1 MEILGVLLA
10 FVGFALG
17 IYEIINTLRGKEN
30 KRVLCGVVISY
41 LGYGIFN
48 SVSQKDLRHFGVA
61 FLFGLIFYA
70 IKVLCGFLRMVAKHE
85 KRSFRKNLIVL
96 AVLLVGFIAGMM
108 LPYDKAEEAK
118 RAAESNARMIEKAAS
133 SAQSANSRTD
143 SEATTGGEAELQH
156 STEEITAESGEIE
169 KNSSTTASS
178 TDDSKEIKSFLKRN
192 KEVSETFA
200 RNLEDALSL
209 TGLGYTLDDIS
220 WFEQTDDWA
229 AGKRYNAQINM
240 KDYIQ
245 IATIGDEIYSIKN
258 TQNSETDNFLYRNE
272 SLKPDAGEIAEGSI
286 LLTDGE
292 LGAYGKEATTKSGYK
307 YVWYTVPAGNYTVE
321 NKAKQSTVFVVSDSN
336 SDDVSEC
343 LKLASDGEKTRLT
356 VKNGYHIELSMYAQV
371 LLIPEQ

>member
-1 MEILGVLLA
+1 MKILGVLLA

-30 KRVLCGVVISY
+30 KRILCGVAIAY
-41 LGYGIFN
+41 LGYGVCY
-48 SVSQKDLRHFGVA
+48 SVSQKDLGYLGVA

-70 IKVLCGFLRMVAKHE
+70 IRVMCVLLRMAAKRE
-85 KRSFRKNLIVL
+85 KRSLKNDLIVL
-96 AVLLVGFIAGMM
+96 AVLLVGFIVGMM
-108 LPYDKAEEAK
+108 LPYDKEEEAK
-118 RAAESNARMIEKAAS
+118 RTAESNARMIERAAS

-143 SEATTGGEAELQH
+143 SEAATGGEAELQH

-220 WFEQTDDWA
+220 WFDQTDDWT

-240 KDYIQ
+240 EDYIQ

-292 LGAYGKEATTKSGYK
+292 LGAYGKEVTTKSGYK

-321 NKAKQSTVFVVSDSN
+321 NKTKQSTVFVVSDSN

-356 VKNGYHIELSMYAQV
+356 VKDGYHIELSMYAQI
-371 LLIPEQ
+371 LLMPAQ

>member
-30 KRVLCGVVISY
+30 KRVLCGVVIAY
-41 LGYGIFN
+41 LGYGVFN

-118 RAAESNARMIEKAAS
+118 RAAESNARMIERAAS

-143 SEATTGGEAELQH
+143 SEAATGGEAELQH

-220 WFEQTDDWA
+220 WFEQTDDWT

-240 KDYIQ
+240 EDYIQ

-258 TQNSETDNFLYRNE
+258 TQNSETDKFLYRNE
-272 SLKPDAGEIAEGSI
+272 NLKPDAGEIADGSI

-292 LGAYGKEATTKSGYK
+292 LGAYGKEVTTKSGYK
-307 YVWYTVPAGNYTVE
+307 YVWYTIPTGNYTVE

-356 VKNGYHIELSMYAQV
+356 VKDGYHIELSMYAQV
-371 LLIPEQ
+371 LLIPRQ

>member
-30 KRVLCGVVISY
+30 KRVLCGVAIAY
-41 LGYGIFN
+41 LGYGVCY
-48 SVSQKDLRHFGVA
+48 SVSQKDLRHLGVA

-118 RAAESNARMIEKAAS
+118 RVAESDARVMEKAAVS
-133 SAQSANSRTD
+133 EQVANSRVE
-143 SEATTGGEAELQH
+143 SEATTSREAESQQ
-156 STEEITAESGEIE
+156 TAEEITAESGEIE

-200 RNLEDALSL
+200 KNLEDALSL

-220 WFEQTDDWA
+220 WFEQTDDWT
-229 AGKRYNAQINM
+229 AGKSYNAQINM
-240 KDYIQ
+240 EDYIQ

-272 SLKPDAGEIAEGSI
+272 NLKPDAGEIADGSI

-292 LGAYGKEATTKSGYK
+292 LGAYGKEVTTKSGYK
-307 YVWYTVPAGNYTVE
+307 YVWYTIPTGNYTVE

-356 VKNGYHIELSMYAQV
+356 VKNGYHIELSMYAQI
-371 LLIPEQ
+371 LLMPEQ

>member
-30 KRVLCGVVISY
+30 KRVLCGVVIAY
-41 LGYGIFN
+41 LGYGVFN

-118 RAAESNARMIEKAAS
+118 RAAESNARMIERAAS

-143 SEATTGGEAELQH
+143 SEAATGGEEELQH

-178 TDDSKEIKSFLKRN
+178 TDDSKEIQSFLKRN

-220 WFEQTDDWA
+220 WFEQTDDWT

-240 KDYIQ
+240 EDYIQ

-272 SLKPDAGEIAEGSI
+272 NLKPDAGEIADGSI

-292 LGAYGKEATTKSGYK
+292 LGAYGKEVTTKSGYK
-307 YVWYTVPAGNYTVE
+307 YVWYTIPTGNYTVE

-356 VKNGYHIELSMYAQV
+356 VKNGYHIELSMYAQI
-371 LLIPEQ
+371 LLMPEQ

>member
-17 IYEIINTLRGKEN
+17 IYEIINTLRGKES
-30 KRVLCGVVISY
+30 KRILCGIAIAY
-41 LGYGIFN
+41 LGYGVCY

-61 FLFGLIFYA
+61 FLFGLTFYA

-85 KRSFRKNLIVL
+85 KRSFRKNLIML

-118 RAAESNARMIEKAAS
+118 RAAESNARILEKAAS

-143 SEATTGGEAELQH
+143 SEAATSGEAELQH
-156 STEEITAESGEIE
+156 NTEEITAESGEIE

-178 TDDSKEIKSFLKRN
+178 TDESKEIKSFLKRN

-272 SLKPDAGEIAEGSI
+272 NLKPDAGEIADGSI

-292 LGAYGKEATTKSGYK
+292 LGAYGKEVTTKSGYK
-307 YVWYTVPAGNYTVE
+307 YVWYTIPTGNYTVE

-356 VKNGYHIELSMYAQV
+356 IKDGYHIELSMYAQI
-371 LLIPEQ
+371 LLTPEQ

>member
-30 KRVLCGVVISY
+30 KRVLCGIAIAY
-41 LGYGIFN
+41 LGYGVCY
-48 SVSQKDLRHFGVA
+48 SVSQKDLRHLGVA

-118 RAAESNARMIEKAAS
+118 RAAESNARMIERAAS

-143 SEATTGGEAELQH
+143 SEAATGGEAELQH

-192 KEVSETFA
+192 KEATETFA
-200 RNLEDALSL
+200 KNLKAALPL
-209 TGLGYTLDDIS
+209 AGLDYTLDDVN
-220 WFEQTDDWA
+220 WLEQTDDWA
-229 AGKRYNAQINM
+229 AGSRYNAQING
-240 KDYIQ
+240 KIYIQ
-245 IATIGDEIYSIKN
+245 VATINDEIYSIKN
-258 TQNSETDNFLYRNE
+258 TKNGATDDFLYKNE
-272 SLKPDAGEIAEGSI
+272 DLKPDAGDVPDGSI

-292 LGAYGKEATTKSGYK
+292 LGDYGKEATTKSGYK
-307 YVWYTVPAGNYTVE
+307 YIRYTVPTGNYTVE
-321 NKAKQSTVFVVSDSN
+321 NKAKQSSIFVVSDSN
-336 SDDVSEC
+336 SDDVS
-343 LKLASDGEKTRLT
+343 ASLQLSSNGEKARLT
-356 VKNGYHIELSMYAQV
+356 IKDGYHIELSMYAQI
-371 LLIPEQ
+371 LLMPEQ

>member
-30 KRVLCGVVISY
+30 KRVLCGVVIAY
-41 LGYGIFN
+41 LGYGVFN

-118 RAAESNARMIEKAAS
+118 RAAESNARMIERAAS

-143 SEATTGGEAELQH
+143 SEAATGGEAELQH

-178 TDDSKEIKSFLKRN
+178 TDDSKEIQSFLKRN

-220 WFEQTDDWA
+220 WFEQTDDWT

-240 KDYIQ
+240 EDYIQ

-272 SLKPDAGEIAEGSI
+272 NLKPDAGEIADGSI

-292 LGAYGKEATTKSGYK
+292 LGAYGKEVTTKSGYK
-307 YVWYTVPAGNYTVE
+307 YVWYTIPTGNYTVE

-356 VKNGYHIELSMYAQV
+356 VKNGYHIELSMYAQI
-371 LLIPEQ
+371 LLMPEQ

>member
-30 KRVLCGVVISY
+30 KRVLCGVVIAY
-41 LGYGIFN
+41 LGYGVFN

-118 RAAESNARMIEKAAS
+118 RAAESNARMIERAAS

-143 SEATTGGEAELQH
+143 SEVATGGEAELQH

-220 WFEQTDDWA
+220 WFEQTDDWT

-240 KDYIQ
+240 EDYIQ

-258 TQNSETDNFLYRNE
+258 TQNSETDKFLYRNE
-272 SLKPDAGEIAEGSI
+272 NLKPDAGEIADGSI

-292 LGAYGKEATTKSGYK
+292 LGAYGKEVTTKSGYK
-307 YVWYTVPAGNYTVE
+307 YVWYTIPTGNYTVE

>member
-30 KRVLCGVVISY
+30 KRVLCGVVIAY

-70 IKVLCGFLRMVAKHE
+70 IRLLCVFLRMVAKHE

-118 RAAESNARMIEKAAS
+118 RAAESNARMVERAAS
-133 SAQSANSRTD
+133 SAQSENSRTD
-143 SEATTGGEAELQH
+143 SEAAIGGEAELQH
-156 STEEITAESGEIE
+156 NTEEITAESGKIE

-220 WFEQTDDWA
+220 WFEQTDDWT

-258 TQNSETDNFLYRNE
+258 TQNSETDNFLYKNE
-272 SLKPDAGEIAEGSI
+272 NLKPDAGEIADGSI

-292 LGAYGKEATTKSGYK
+292 LGAYGKEVTTKSGYK
-307 YVWYTVPAGNYTVE
+307 YVWYTIPTGNYTVE

-356 VKNGYHIELSMYAQV
+356 VKDGYHIELSMYAQV

>member
-30 KRVLCGVVISY
+30 KRILCGVAIAY
-41 LGYGIFN
+41 LGYGVCY
-48 SVSQKDLRHFGVA
+48 SVSQKDLGYLGVA

-70 IKVLCGFLRMVAKHE
+70 IRVMCVLLRMAAKRE
-85 KRSFRKNLIVL
+85 KRSLKNDLIVL
-96 AVLLVGFIAGMM
+96 AVLLVGFIVGMM
-108 LPYDKAEEAK
+108 LPYDKEEEAK
-118 RAAESNARMIEKAAS
+118 RTAESNARMIERAAS

-143 SEATTGGEAELQH
+143 SEAATGGEAELQH

-192 KEVSETFA
+192 KEVSVTFA

-220 WFEQTDDWA
+220 WFEQTDDWT

-240 KDYIQ
+240 EDYIQ

-292 LGAYGKEATTKSGYK
+292 LGAYGKEVTTKSGYK

-321 NKAKQSTVFVVSDSN
+321 NKTKQSTVFVVSDSN

-356 VKNGYHIELSMYAQV
+356 VKDGYHIELSMYAQI
-371 LLIPEQ
+371 LLMPAQ

>member
-30 KRVLCGVVISY
+30 KRVLCGVAIAY
-41 LGYGIFN
+41 LGYGVCY
-48 SVSQKDLRHFGVA
+48 SVSQKDLRHLGVA

-118 RAAESNARMIEKAAS
+118 RVAESDARVMEKAAVS
-133 SAQSANSRTD
+133 EQVANSRVE
-143 SEATTGGEAELQH
+143 SEATTSREAESQQ
-156 STEEITAESGEIE
+156 TAEEITAESGEIE

-200 RNLEDALSL
+200 KNLEDALSL

-220 WFEQTDDWA
+220 WFEQTDDWT

-240 KDYIQ
+240 EDYIQ

-272 SLKPDAGEIAEGSI
+272 NLKPDAGEIADGSI

-292 LGAYGKEATTKSGYK
+292 LGAYGKEVTTKSGYK
-307 YVWYTVPAGNYTVE
+307 YVWYTIPTGNYTVE

-356 VKNGYHIELSMYAQV
+356 VKNGYHIERSMYAQI
-371 LLIPEQ
+371 LLMPEQ

>member
-30 KRVLCGVVISY
+30 KRVLCGVVIAY
-41 LGYGIFN
+41 LGYGLFN

-70 IKVLCGFLRMVAKHE
+70 IRLLCVFLRMVAKHE

-118 RAAESNARMIEKAAS
+118 RAAESNARMIEKVAS
-133 SAQSANSRTD
+133 SQAANSRTD
-143 SEATTGGEAELQH
+143 SEAAIGGEAELQH
-156 STEEITAESGEIE
+156 NTEEITAESGEIE

-220 WFEQTDDWA
+220 WFEQTDDWT

-258 TQNSETDNFLYRNE
+258 TQNSETDNFLYKNE
-272 SLKPDAGEIAEGSI
+272 NLKPDAGEIADGSI

-292 LGAYGKEATTKSGYK
+292 LGAYGKEVTTKSGYK
-307 YVWYTVPAGNYTVE
+307 YVWYTIPTGNYTVE

-356 VKNGYHIELSMYAQV
+356 VKDGYHIELSMYAQV

>member
-30 KRVLCGVVISY
+30 KRVLCGVAIAY
-41 LGYGIFN
+41 LGYGVCY
-48 SVSQKDLRHFGVA
+48 SVSQKDLRHLGVA

-118 RAAESNARMIEKAAS
+118 RVAESDARVMEKAAVS
-133 SAQSANSRTD
+133 EQVANSRVE
-143 SEATTGGEAELQH
+143 SEATTSREAESQQ
-156 STEEITAESGEIE
+156 TAEEITAESGEIE

-200 RNLEDALSL
+200 KNLEDALSL

-220 WFEQTDDWA
+220 WFEQTDDWT

-240 KDYIQ
+240 EDYIQ

-272 SLKPDAGEIAEGSI
+272 NLKPDAGEIADGSI

-292 LGAYGKEATTKSGYK
+292 LGAYGKEVTTKSGYK
-307 YVWYTVPAGNYTVE
+307 YVWYTIPTGNYTVE

-356 VKNGYHIELSMYAQV
+356 VKNGYHIELSMYAQI
-371 LLIPEQ
+371 LLMPEQ

>member
-30 KRVLCGVVISY
+30 KRVLCGVVIAY
-41 LGYGIFN
+41 LGYGVFN

-118 RAAESNARMIEKAAS
+118 RAAEANARMIERAAS

-143 SEATTGGEAELQH
+143 SEAATGGEEELQH

-178 TDDSKEIKSFLKRN
+178 TDDSKEIQSFLKRN

-220 WFEQTDDWA
+220 WFEQTDDWT

-240 KDYIQ
+240 EDYIQ

-272 SLKPDAGEIAEGSI
+272 NLKPDAGEIADGSI

-292 LGAYGKEATTKSGYK
+292 LGAYGKEVTTKSGYK
-307 YVWYTVPAGNYTVE
+307 YVWYTIPAGNYTVE

-356 VKNGYHIELSMYAQV
+356 VKNGYHIELSMYAQI
-371 LLIPEQ
+371 LLMPEQ

>member
-30 KRVLCGVVISY
+30 KRVLCGVAIAY
-41 LGYGIFN
+41 LGYGVCY
-48 SVSQKDLRHFGVA
+48 SVSQKDLRHLGVA

-118 RAAESNARMIEKAAS
+118 RAAESNARMIERAAS

-143 SEATTGGEAELQH
+143 SEAATGGEEELQH

-178 TDDSKEIKSFLKRN
+178 TDDSKEIQSFLKRN

-220 WFEQTDDWA
+220 WFEQTDDWT

-272 SLKPDAGEIAEGSI
+272 SLKPDAGEIADGSI

-292 LGAYGKEATTKSGYK
+292 LGAYGKEVTTKSGYK
-307 YVWYTVPAGNYTVE
+307 YVWYTIPAGNYTVE

-356 VKNGYHIELSMYAQV
+356 VKNGYHIELSMYAQI
-371 LLIPEQ
+371 LLMPEQ

>member
-30 KRVLCGVVISY
+30 KRVLCGVVIAY
-41 LGYGIFN
+41 LGYGVFN

-70 IKVLCGFLRMVAKHE
+70 IKVLCGFLRMAAKHE

-118 RAAESNARMIEKAAS
+118 RAAESNARMIERAAS
-133 SAQSANSRTD
+133 SVQSANSRTD
-143 SEATTGGEAELQH
+143 SEAATGGEAELQH

-200 RNLEDALSL
+200 KNLEDALSL

-220 WFEQTDDWA
+220 WFEQTDDWT

-240 KDYIQ
+240 EDYIQ

-292 LGAYGKEATTKSGYK
+292 LGAYGKEVTTKSGYK

-356 VKNGYHIELSMYAQV
+356 VKDGYHIELSMYAQI
-371 LLIPEQ
+371 LLMPAQ

>member
-30 KRVLCGVVISY
+30 KRVLCGVVIAY

-70 IKVLCGFLRMVAKHE
+70 IRLLCVFLRMVAKHE

-118 RAAESNARMIEKAAS
+118 RAAESNARMVERAAS
-133 SAQSANSRTD
+133 SAQSENSRTD
-143 SEATTGGEAELQH
+143 SEAAIGGEAELQH
-156 STEEITAESGEIE
+156 NTEEITAESGEIE

-220 WFEQTDDWA
+220 WFEQTDDWT

-258 TQNSETDNFLYRNE
+258 TQNSETDNFLYKNE
-272 SLKPDAGEIAEGSI
+272 NLKPDAGEIADGSI

-292 LGAYGKEATTKSGYK
+292 LGAYGKEVTTKSGYK
-307 YVWYTVPAGNYTVE
+307 YVWYTIPTGNYTVE

-356 VKNGYHIELSMYAQV
+356 VKDGYHIELSMYAQV

>member
-30 KRVLCGVVISY
+30 KRVLCGVVIAY
-41 LGYGIFN
+41 LGYGVFN

-118 RAAESNARMIEKAAS
+118 RAAESNARMIEQAAS

-143 SEATTGGEAELQH
+143 SEAATGGEAELQH
-156 STEEITAESGEIE
+156 STEEIAAESGEIE

-220 WFEQTDDWA
+220 WFEQTDDWT

-240 KDYIQ
+240 EDYIQ

-272 SLKPDAGEIAEGSI
+272 NLKPDAGEIADGSI

-292 LGAYGKEATTKSGYK
+292 LGAYGKEVTTKSGYK
-307 YVWYTVPAGNYTVE
+307 YVWYTIPTGNYTVE

-356 VKNGYHIELSMYAQV
+356 VKNGYHIELSMYAQI
-371 LLIPEQ
+371 LLMPEQ

>member
-30 KRVLCGVVISY
+30 KRVLCGVVIAY

-70 IKVLCGFLRMVAKHE
+70 IRLLCVFLRMVAKHE

-118 RAAESNARMIEKAAS
+118 RAAESNARMIEKVAS
-133 SAQSANSRTD
+133 SQAANSRTD
-143 SEATTGGEAELQH
+143 SEAAIGGEAELQH
-156 STEEITAESGEIE
+156 NTEEITAESGEIE

-200 RNLEDALSL
+200 KNLEDALSL

-272 SLKPDAGEIAEGSI
+272 NLKPDAGEIADGSI

-292 LGAYGKEATTKSGYK
+292 LGAYGKEVTTKSGYK

-356 VKNGYHIELSMYAQV
+356 VKDGYHIELSMYAQI
-371 LLIPEQ
+371 LLTPEQ

>member
-30 KRVLCGVVISY
+30 KRVLCGVAIAY
-41 LGYGIFN
+41 LGYGVCY
-48 SVSQKDLRHFGVA
+48 SVSQKDLRHLGVA

-96 AVLLVGFIAGMM
+96 AILLVGFIAGMM

-118 RAAESNARMIEKAAS
+118 RAAESNARMIERATS

-143 SEATTGGEAELQH
+143 SEAATGGEAELQH
-156 STEEITAESGEIE
+156 NTEEITAESGEIE

-220 WFEQTDDWA
+220 WFEQTDDWT

-240 KDYIQ
+240 EDYIQ

-258 TQNSETDNFLYRNE
+258 TQNSETDKFLYRNE
-272 SLKPDAGEIAEGSI
+272 NLKPDAGEIADGSI

-292 LGAYGKEATTKSGYK
+292 LGTYGKEVTTKSGYK
-307 YVWYTVPAGNYTVE
+307 YVWYTIPIGNYTVE

-356 VKNGYHIELSMYAQV
+356 VKNGYHIELSMYAQI
-371 LLIPEQ
+371 LLMPEQ

>member
-1 MEILGVLLA
+1 MKILGVLLA

-30 KRVLCGVVISY
+30 KRVLCGVVIAY
-41 LGYGIFN
+41 LGYGVFN

-118 RAAESNARMIEKAAS
+118 RAAESNARMIERAAS

-143 SEATTGGEAELQH
+143 SEAATGGEAELQH

-220 WFEQTDDWA
+220 WFEQTDDWT

-240 KDYIQ
+240 EDYIQ

-272 SLKPDAGEIAEGSI
+272 NLKPDAGEIADGSI

-292 LGAYGKEATTKSGYK
+292 LGAYGKEVTTKSGYK
-307 YVWYTVPAGNYTVE
+307 YVWYTIPAGNYTVE

-356 VKNGYHIELSMYAQV
+356 VKDGYHIELSMYAQI
-371 LLIPEQ
+371 LLMPEQ

>member
-30 KRVLCGVVISY
+30 KRVLCGVAIAY
-41 LGYGIFN
+41 LGYGVCY
-48 SVSQKDLRHFGVA
+48 SVSQKDLRHLGIA

-118 RAAESNARMIEKAAS
+118 RVAESDARVMEKAAVS
-133 SAQSANSRTD
+133 EQVANSRVE
-143 SEATTGGEAELQH
+143 SEATTSREAESQQ
-156 STEEITAESGEIE
+156 TAEEITAESGEIE

-200 RNLEDALSL
+200 KNLEDALSL

-220 WFEQTDDWA
+220 WFEQTDDWT

-240 KDYIQ
+240 EDYIQ

-272 SLKPDAGEIAEGSI
+272 NLKPDAGEIADGSI

-292 LGAYGKEATTKSGYK
+292 LGAYGKEVTTKSGYK
-307 YVWYTVPAGNYTVE
+307 YVWYTIPTGNYTVE

-356 VKNGYHIELSMYAQV
+356 VKNGYHIELSMYAQI
-371 LLIPEQ
+371 LLMPEQ

>member
-17 IYEIINTLRGKEN
+17 IYEIINTLRGKGN
-30 KRVLCGVVISY
+30 KRVLCGVAIAY
-41 LGYGIFN
+41 LGYGVFN
-48 SVSQKDLRHFGVA
+48 SVSQKDLRHFGIA

-70 IKVLCGFLRMVAKHE
+70 IRVLCVFLRMVVKHE
-85 KRSFRKNLIVL
+85 KRSLRKNLIVV

-108 LPYDKAEEAK
+108 LPYDKEEEAK
-118 RAAESNARMIEKAAS
+118 RAAESDARMIEKAAS
-133 SAQSANSRTD
+133 SQAANSRTD
-143 SEATTGGEAELQH
+143 SEAATGREAELQH
-156 STEEITAESGEIE
+156 TTEEITAESGAIE

-178 TDDSKEIKSFLKRN
+178 TDESKEIKSFLKRN

-209 TGLGYTLDDIS
+209 TGLGYTLDDIN
-220 WFEQTDDWA
+220 WFEQTDDWT

-272 SLKPDAGEIAEGSI
+272 NLKLDAGEIADGSI

-292 LGAYGKEATTKSGYK
+292 RGVYGKEVTTKSGYK
-307 YVWYTVPAGNYTVE
+307 YVWYTIPTGNYTVE

-343 LKLASDGEKTRLT
+343 LKLAGDGEKTRLT
-356 VKNGYHIELSMYAQV
+356 VKNGYHIELSMYAQI
-371 LLIPEQ
+371 LLTPEQ

>member
-30 KRVLCGVVISY
+30 KRVLCGVVIAY
-41 LGYGIFN
+41 LGYGVFN

-70 IKVLCGFLRMVAKHE
+70 IKVLCGFLRMIAKHE

-118 RAAESNARMIEKAAS
+118 RAAESNARMIERAAS

-143 SEATTGGEAELQH
+143 SEAATGGEAELQH

-178 TDDSKEIKSFLKRN
+178 TDESKEIKSFLKRN

-209 TGLGYTLDDIS
+209 TGPGYTLDDIS
-220 WFEQTDDWA
+220 WFEQTDDWT

-240 KDYIQ
+240 EDYIQ

-272 SLKPDAGEIAEGSI
+272 NLKPDAGEIADDSI

-292 LGAYGKEATTKSGYK
+292 LGAYGKEVTTKSGYK
-307 YVWYTVPAGNYTVE
+307 YVWYTIPTGNYTVE

-356 VKNGYHIELSMYAQV
+356 VKDGYHIELSMYAQV
-371 LLIPEQ
+371 LLIPRQ

>member
-1 MEILGVLLA
+1 MKILGVLLA

-30 KRVLCGVVISY
+30 KRILCGVAIAY
-41 LGYGIFN
+41 LGYGVCY
-48 SVSQKDLRHFGVA
+48 SVSQKDLGYLGVA

-70 IKVLCGFLRMVAKHE
+70 IRVMCVLLRMAAKRE
-85 KRSFRKNLIVL
+85 KRSLKNDLIVL
-96 AVLLVGFIAGMM
+96 AVLLVGFIVGMM
-108 LPYDKAEEAK
+108 LPYDKEEEAK
-118 RAAESNARMIEKAAS
+118 RTAESNARMIERAAS

-143 SEATTGGEAELQH
+143 SEAATGGEAELQH

-220 WFEQTDDWA
+220 WFEQTDDWT

-240 KDYIQ
+240 EDYIQ

-258 TQNSETDNFLYRNE
+258 TQNSETDSFLYRNE

-292 LGAYGKEATTKSGYK
+292 LGAYGKEVTTKSGYK

-321 NKAKQSTVFVVSDSN
+321 NKTKQSTVFVVSDSN

-356 VKNGYHIELSMYAQV
+356 VKDGYHIELSMYAQI
-371 LLIPEQ
+371 LLMPAQ

>member
-1 MEILGVLLA
+1 MKILVVLLA

-30 KRVLCGVVISY
+30 KRILCGVAIAY
-41 LGYGIFN
+41 LGYGVCY
-48 SVSQKDLRHFGVA
+48 SVSQKDLGYLGVA

-70 IKVLCGFLRMVAKHE
+70 IRVMCVLLRMAAKRE
-85 KRSFRKNLIVL
+85 KRSLKNDLIVL
-96 AVLLVGFIAGMM
+96 AVLLVGFIVGMM
-108 LPYDKAEEAK
+108 LPYDKEEEAK
-118 RAAESNARMIEKAAS
+118 RTAESNARMIERAAS

-143 SEATTGGEAELQH
+143 SEAATGGEAELQH

-220 WFEQTDDWA
+220 WFEQTDDWT

-240 KDYIQ
+240 EDYIQ

-292 LGAYGKEATTKSGYK
+292 LGAYGKEVTTKSGYK

-321 NKAKQSTVFVVSDSN
+321 NKTKQSTVFVVSDSN

-356 VKNGYHIELSMYAQV
+356 VKDGYHIELSMYAQI
-371 LLIPEQ
+371 LLMPAQ

>member
-30 KRVLCGVVISY
+30 KRVLCGVAIAY
-41 LGYGIFN
+41 LGYGVCY
-48 SVSQKDLRHFGVA
+48 SVSQKDLRHLGVA

-108 LPYDKAEEAK
+108 LPYDKVEEAK
-118 RAAESNARMIEKAAS
+118 RVAESDARVMEKAAVS
-133 SAQSANSRTD
+133 EQVANSRVE
-143 SEATTGGEAELQH
+143 SEATTSREAESQQ
-156 STEEITAESGEIE
+156 TAEEITAESGEIE

-200 RNLEDALSL
+200 KNLEDALSL

-220 WFEQTDDWA
+220 WFEQTDDWT

-240 KDYIQ
+240 EDYIQ

-272 SLKPDAGEIAEGSI
+272 NLKPDAGEIADGST

-292 LGAYGKEATTKSGYK
+292 LGAYGKEVTTKSGYK
-307 YVWYTVPAGNYTVE
+307 YVWYTIPTGNYTVE

-356 VKNGYHIELSMYAQV
+356 VKNGYHIELSMYAQI
-371 LLIPEQ
+371 LLMPEQ

>member
-30 KRVLCGVVISY
+30 KRVLCGVAIAY
-41 LGYGIFN
+41 LGYGVCY

-70 IKVLCGFLRMVAKHE
+70 IKVLCVFLRMVAKHE

-118 RAAESNARMIEKAAS
+118 RAAESNARMIERAAS

-143 SEATTGGEAELQH
+143 SEAATGGEAELQH
-156 STEEITAESGEIE
+156 STEEITAESDVIE
-169 KNSSTTASS
+169 KSASIIAPS
-178 TDDSKEIKSFLKRN
+178 TDESKEIKSFLKRN

-200 RNLEDALSL
+200 KNLKEALPL
-209 TGLGYTLDDIS
+209 AGLDYTLDDVN

-229 AGKRYNAQINM
+229 AGSRYNAQING
-240 KDYIQ
+240 KIYIQ
-245 IATIGDEIYSIKN
+245 IAAIGDEIYSIKDTKN
-258 TQNSETDNFLYRNE
+258 GATDDFLYKNE
-272 SLKPDAGEIAEGSI
+272 DLKPDAGDVPDGSI

-292 LGAYGKEATTKSGYK
+292 LGDYGKEATTKSGYK
-307 YVWYTVPAGNYTVE
+307 YVRYTVPAGNYTVE
-321 NKAKQSTVFVVSDSN
+321 NKAKQSSIFVVSDSN
-336 SDDVSEC
+336 SDDVS
-343 LKLASDGEKTRLT
+343 ASLQLSSNGEKARLT
-356 VKNGYHIELSMYAQV
+356 IKDGYHIELSMYAQI
-371 LLIPEQ
+371 LLTPEQ

>member
-30 KRVLCGVVISY
+30 KRVLCGVAIAY
-41 LGYGIFN
+41 LGYGVCY
-48 SVSQKDLRHFGVA
+48 SVSQKDLRHLGVA

-118 RAAESNARMIEKAAS
+118 RVAESDARVMEKAAVS
-133 SAQSANSRTD
+133 EQVANSRVE
-143 SEATTGGEAELQH
+143 SEATTSREAESQQ
-156 STEEITAESGEIE
+156 TAEEITAESGEIE

-200 RNLEDALSL
+200 KNLEDALSL

-220 WFEQTDDWA
+220 WFEQTDDWT

-240 KDYIQ
+240 EDYIQ

-272 SLKPDAGEIAEGSI
+272 NLKPDAGVIADGSI

-292 LGAYGKEATTKSGYK
+292 LGAYGKEVTTKSGYK
-307 YVWYTVPAGNYTVE
+307 YVWYTIPTGNYTVE

-356 VKNGYHIELSMYAQV
+356 VKNGYHIELSMYAQI
-371 LLIPEQ
+371 LLMPEQ

>member
-30 KRVLCGVVISY
+30 KRVLCGVVIAY
-41 LGYGIFN
+41 LGYGVFN

-70 IKVLCGFLRMVAKHE
+70 IKVLCVFLRMVAKHE

-118 RAAESNARMIEKAAS
+118 RAAESNARMIERAAS

-143 SEATTGGEAELQH
+143 SEAATGGEAELQH

-220 WFEQTDDWA
+220 WFEQTDDWT

-245 IATIGDEIYSIKN
+245 IAAIGDEIYSIKN

-272 SLKPDAGEIAEGSI
+272 SLKPDAGEIADGSI

-292 LGAYGKEATTKSGYK
+292 MGAYGKEVTTKSGYK
-307 YVWYTVPAGNYTVE
+307 YVWYTIPTGNYTVE

-356 VKNGYHIELSMYAQV
+356 VKDGYHIELSMYAQV
-371 LLIPEQ
+371 LLIPRQ

>member
-30 KRVLCGVVISY
+30 KRVLCGVAIAY
-41 LGYGIFN
+41 LGYGVCY
-48 SVSQKDLRHFGVA
+48 SVSQKDLRHLGVA

-70 IKVLCGFLRMVAKHE
+70 IKVLCGFLRMVAKYE
-85 KRSFRKNLIVL
+85 KCSFRKNLIVL

-108 LPYDKAEEAK
+108 LPYDRAEEAK
-118 RAAESNARMIEKAAS
+118 RVAESDARMIEKAAS
-133 SAQSANSRTD
+133 SQTANSRTD
-143 SEATTGGEAELQH
+143 SEAATGREAKLQH
-156 STEEITAESGEIE
+156 NTEEVTAESGAIE

-178 TDDSKEIKSFLKRN
+178 TDESKEIKSFLKRN

-209 TGLGYTLDDIS
+209 TGLDYTLDDIS
-220 WFEQTDDWA
+220 WFEQTDDWV

-292 LGAYGKEATTKSGYK
+292 LGAYGKESTTKSGYK
-307 YVWYTVPAGNYTVE
+307 YVWYTVPAGNYAVE

>member
-30 KRVLCGVVISY
+30 KRVLCGVVIAY
-41 LGYGIFN
+41 LGYGVFN

-96 AVLLVGFIAGMM
+96 AVLLEGFIAGMM

-118 RAAESNARMIEKAAS
+118 RAAESNARMIEQAAS

-143 SEATTGGEAELQH
+143 SEAATGGEAELQH
-156 STEEITAESGEIE
+156 STEEIAAESGEIE

-220 WFEQTDDWA
+220 WFEQTDDWT

-240 KDYIQ
+240 EDYIQ

>member
-30 KRVLCGVVISY
+30 KRVLCGVVIAY
-41 LGYGIFN
+41 LGYGVFN

-118 RAAESNARMIEKAAS
+118 RAAESNARMIERAAS

-143 SEATTGGEAELQH
+143 SEVATGGEAELQH

-169 KNSSTTASS
+169 KNSSTIASS

-220 WFEQTDDWA
+220 WFEQTDDWT

-240 KDYIQ
+240 EDYIQ

-272 SLKPDAGEIAEGSI
+272 NLKPDAGEIADGSI

-292 LGAYGKEATTKSGYK
+292 LGAYGKEVTTKSGYK
-307 YVWYTVPAGNYTVE
+307 YVWYTIPTGNYTVE